1 MFHEYPKAV
10 YLLKSG
16 QPHIAESVEHEA
28 ELRAKYVEMPAS
40 AEADELDA
48 QGLTDQPGDDLA
60 VPAARRRGRP
70 PKSSYF
76 ISEQNLN
83 DA

>member
-40 AEADELDA
+40 AEADELGA
-48 QGLTDQPGDDLA
+48 QGLTDQPGASRADRD
-60 VPAARRRGRP
+60 RRRGRP

-76 ISEQNLN
+76 ISEQDLN